1 MAAKLRLTVACGDYE
16 IVRALKEGAVE
27 ADGLELVML
36 TGMGP
41 RERHWRMARKAEF
54 DVCEANVGAYFME
67 RDRGAA
73 RADEPG
79 SGRVSGA
86 RNLELPRWPLAP
98 LASAARADEPGSGRV
113 SGARNLELPRWPL
126 APLASAA
133 LTAIPVFLHR
143 RFRHGFLF
151 VNAGAGIRAPKDLI
165 GRQVGGTNFQPA
177 SNIWMRG
184 ILEEEYGLPHRQVTW
199 VVERSE
205 DVAFTP
211 PKDLRIEMIAPGK
224 KLDLM
229 LAEGEIAAMLS
240 PELPRAFLQG
250 DKRIVRLFPDY
261 KEIELAYFRRT
272 GIFPIMHVTTIK
284 QEIVDRYPW
293 VATNLVK
300 AFEAAKQIAY
310 RRIANP
316 RTVPI
321 AWVRSALEE
330 QEAVL
335 GPDPWAYGLTPAN
348 RRNLETVMRYTFEQ
362 GMIGKTMPL
371 DDLFADTDLGDA
383 GGPDGI

>member
-1 MAAKLRLTVACGDYE
+1 MTGKLRLTVACGDYE
-16 IVRALKEGAVE
+16 IVRALKDGTVT

-41 RERHWRMARKAEF
+41 RERHWRMARKSEF

-67 RDRGAA
+67 RDHGAA
-73 RADEPG
+73 LASES
-79 SGRVSGA
+79 SGQRGHPKS
-86 RNLELPRWPLAP
+86 AP
-98 LASAARADEPGSGRV
+98 LS
-113 SGARNLELPRWPL
+113 
-126 APLASAA
+126 
-133 LTAIPVFLHR
+133 AIPVFLHR

-151 VNAGAGIRAPKDLI
+151 VNAAAGIRAPKDLI
-165 GRQVGGTNFQPA
+165 GKKVGGTNFQPA

-184 ILEEEYGLPHRQVTW
+184 ILEEEYELPHRQVTW

-224 KLDLM
+224 ALDVM
-229 LAEGEIAAMLS
+229 LAEGEIPAMLS
-240 PELPRAFLQG
+240 PELPRLFLAG

-261 KEIELAYFRRT
+261 KAVELAYYRRT
-272 GIFPIMHVTTIK
+272 GIFPIMHVTTIR
-284 QEIVDRYPW
+284 QEIVEKYPW
-293 VATNLVK
+293 VPTNLVK
-300 AFEAAKQIAY
+300 AFEQAKNIAY

-316 RTVPI
+316 RMVPI
-321 AWVRSALEE
+321 AWVRTALEE

-348 RRNLETVMRYTFEQ
+348 RKNLETVQRYTFQQ
-362 GMIGKTMPL
+362 GMISRVRPL
-371 DDLFADTDLGDA
+371 DELFADTDLGDA
-383 GGPDGI
+383 AGPEGI

>member
-1 MAAKLRLTVACGDYE
+1 MAGKLRLTVACGDYE

-54 DVCEANVGAYFME
+54 DVCEGNVGAYFME
-67 RDRGAA
+67 RDR
-73 RADEPG
+73 
-79 SGRVSGA
+79 
-86 RNLELPRWPLAP
+86 
-98 LASAARADEPGSGRV
+98 SAG
-113 SGARNLELPRWPL
+113 
-126 APLASAA
+126 

-151 VNAGAGIRAPKDLI
+151 VNVAAGIREPKDLI
-165 GRQVGGTNFQPA
+165 GKKVGGTNFQPA

-184 ILEEEYGLPHRQVTW
+184 ILEEEYALPHRQVTW

-205 DVAFTP
+205 DVPFTP
-211 PKDLRIEMIAPGK
+211 PPGLCIEMIAPGRE
-224 KLDLM
+224 LDVM
-229 LAEGEIAAMLS
+229 LAEGDIPAMLS
-240 PELPRAFLQG
+240 PELPRRFLAG
-250 DKRIVRLFPDY
+250 DKRIVRLFPNY

-284 QEIVDRYPW
+284 QEIVDKYPW
-293 VATNLVK
+293 VPTNLVK
-300 AFEAAKQIAY
+300 AFEQAKNIAY

-316 RTVPI
+316 RMMPI
-321 AWVRSALEE
+321 AWVRTTLEE
-330 QEAVL
+330 QEEVL
-335 GPDPWAYGLTPAN
+335 GPDPWSYGLTAAN
-348 RRNLETVMRYTFEQ
+348 RKNLETVLRYTFQQ
-362 GMIGKTMPL
+362 GMISRMPAL

>member
-1 MAAKLRLTVACGDYE
+1 MAGKLKLTVACGDYE

-41 RERHWRMARKAEF
+41 RERHWRMARRAEF

-67 RDRGAA
+67 RDQGA
-73 RADEPG
+73 P
-79 SGRVSGA
+79 
-86 RNLELPRWPLAP
+86 
-98 LASAARADEPGSGRV
+98 
-113 SGARNLELPRWPL
+113 
-126 APLASAA
+126 

-151 VNAGAGIRAPKDLI
+151 VNAAAGIRAPKDLI

-184 ILEEEYGLPHRQVTW
+184 ILQEEYGLPHRQVTW

-229 LAEGEIAAMLS
+229 LAEGEIPAMLS
-240 PELPRAFLQG
+240 PELPRLFRAG
-250 DKRIVRLFPDY
+250 DPRIVRLFPNY
-261 KEIELAYFRRT
+261 K
-272 GIFPIMHVTTIK
+272 
-284 QEIVDRYPW
+284 
-293 VATNLVK
+293 
-300 AFEAAKQIAY
+300 
-310 RRIANP
+310 
-316 RTVPI
+316 
-321 AWVRSALEE
+321 
-330 QEAVL
+330 
-335 GPDPWAYGLTPAN
+335 
-348 RRNLETVMRYTFEQ
+348 
-362 GMIGKTMPL
+362 
-371 DDLFADTDLGDA
+371 DLSL
-383 GGPDGI
+383 IHI

>member
-1 MAAKLRLTVACGDYE
+1 MAERLRLTVACGDYE
-16 IVRALKEGAVE
+16 IVRAIKEGTVK
-27 ADGLELVML
+27 ADGLDLVML

-41 RERHWRMARKAEF
+41 RERHWRMARHAEF
-54 DVCEANVGAYFME
+54 DICEANVGAYFME
-67 RDRGAA
+67 RDHGV
-73 RADEPG
+73 E
-79 SGRVSGA
+79 
-86 RNLELPRWPLAP
+86 
-98 LASAARADEPGSGRV
+98 
-113 SGARNLELPRWPL
+113 
-126 APLASAA
+126 

-151 VNAGAGIRAPKDLI
+151 ANAAAGIRAPKDLI
-165 GRQVGGTNFQPA
+165 GKKVGGTNFQPA

-211 PKDLRIEMIAPGK
+211 PPGLAIEMIAPGK
-224 KLDLM
+224 RLDVM
-229 LAEGEIAAMLS
+229 LAEGEIPAMLS
-240 PELPRAFLQG
+240 PDLPKLFLQG
-250 DKRIVRLFPDY
+250 DKRIVRVFPDY
-261 KEIELAYFRRT
+261 KDVELAYFRKT

-284 QEIVDRYPW
+284 QEIVDKYPW

-300 AFEAAKQIAY
+300 AFEEAKNIAY

-316 RTVPI
+316 RMVPI
-321 AWVRSALEE
+321 AWVRTALEE
-330 QEAVL
+330 QEEVL

-348 RRNLETVMRYTFEQ
+348 RKNLETVQRYTHQQ
-362 GMIGKTMPL
+362 GMIGKILPL
-371 DDLFADTDLGDA
+371 DSLFADTDLGDA